1 MSRPIV
7 TVAIIIATCLVNV
20 RAQDLSDPWGKFQ
33 TQTMNELIAN
43 AASSVAPFDGT
54 TVLITTQF
62 LPSKVKLT
70 YAGKSR
76 KASSETK
83 SFVQQWVKTVAHHP
97 RLLKLFDKEM
107 LFTDGSSQYWLP
119 VPNNG
124 PNYGRAIHANEQVIL
139 YITVIGIQRS
149 ADETRCFF
157 VVNNFERG

>member
-1 MSRPIV
+1 MSKPIV
-7 TVAIIIATCLVNV
+7 SLAIIVATCLVNV
-20 RAQDLSDPWGKFQ
+20 TAQDLSDPWGKFQ
-33 TQTMNELIAN
+33 TRTMNELVAQ
-43 AASSVAPFDGT
+43 AASSVSPFDGT
-54 TVLITTQF
+54 TVLVTTQF

-76 KASSETK
+76 KVSSETK

-119 VPNNG
+119 VPNKG
-124 PNYGRAIHANEQVIL
+124 PNYETAIQANERVTL
-139 YITVIGIQRS
+139 YVTVIGIQRS
-149 ADETRCFF
+149 ADDTRCFF